1 MNDQFK
7 SQLTSLALDE
17 IGPEQRTALEATLA
31 ATPEARVY
39 VDKTRTFCALLGE
52 TFGATGD
59 LTLTDSQRDSLS
71 RQLSESSSGAAA
83 PTMSFVSHRNQW
95 MGWVAGLGAA
105 AAALAVTHHLWFDQR
120 SSSIVMGAKPGSTAP
135 LVVVQGGA
143 TAATDSTHFAN
154 QEGFREADGSNALA
168 LNEELRLGKTRAD
181 APADPATFAGPA
193 EAKQLEK
200 SDQRRDNLS
209 AVDGG
214 AVSLGDDAVGRALA
228 AEASRPLAEASMLRL
243 QAISGEAASEDGLAG
258 DPGETVDAVDAS
270 ASPFSVA
277 AVPADTAGAI
287 PIGGLPAPATEPA
300 NLAASEPASRLGLGA
315 PQPGATQD
323 APADAKPLA
332 SRRREESIDQSQ
344 TRYFKRQVDSYEEL
358 AGASR
363 DKLPESELLSRG
375 AGFPLTPATPGTE
388 DYAEVPENPFLAVAS
403 SPLSTFSVD
412 VDTAAYANV
421 RRFLNQGQRP
431 PRAAVRL
438 EEMINYF
445 RYDYPQPAGD
455 TPFSVTVDMVD
466 CPWQPQ
472 HRLARIG
479 LQGKSVTREQR
490 PAANLVFL
498 VDVSGSMD
506 EPNKLPLVK
515 QSLHLLTSQL
525 KGSDHVAIVTYAGQ
539 SGVAL
544 PSTSLEQKES
554 VTRAIEALAAGGS
567 TNGASGLQLSYQQA
581 RQHFKPGGVNRVLL
595 ATDGDFNVGITSR
608 TDLETLI
615 TKEAQSGVFLSVLG
629 YGMGN
634 LKDATMELLADKGNG
649 NYAYIDS
656 LSEARK
662 VLADQLDGTL
672 TTIAKDVK
680 IQIEFNPAQVRHYR
694 LLGYENRLLARED
707 FNDDK
712 KDAGE
717 IGAGHSVTA
726 LYEIVPIGAAP
737 PQPPVDPLK
746 YQPVPAAPVA
756 TAPATDK
763 PVSREAM
770 TVKLRYKA
778 PEGTE
783 SRLIEVPVVD
793 SERRMAEAP
802 GDFKFAAAVAMT
814 GLLLKDSAHKGSA
827 NWNMVRD
834 LARAGKGQDPE
845 GYRGEFLQ
853 LMEKAA
859 GVVP

>member
-1 MNDQFK
+1 MNDEFK

-17 IGPEQRTALEATLA
+17 VGPEQRAALEATLA
-31 ATPEARVY
+31 STPDARVY
-39 VDKTRTFCALLGE
+39 ADQTRAFCALLSE
-52 TFGATGD
+52 TLSPTGD
-59 LTLTDSQRDSLS
+59 LTLTDSQRDGLT
-71 RQLSESSSGAAA
+71 RQLSEAPSGGAA
-83 PTMSFVSHRNQW
+83 PTVSFVAHRNRW

-105 AAALAVTHHLWFDQR
+105 AAALAVTHHLWLDHR
-120 SSSIVMGAKPGSTAP
+120 SNEAVMSAKPGSTAP
-135 LVVVQGGA
+135 LLVVQGRSSSIDAKSLGDEMA
-143 TAATDSTHFAN
+143 R
-154 QEGFREADGSNALA
+154 READESKAVA
-168 LNEELRLGKTRAD
+168 LNEEIRFGETPGD
-181 APADPATFAGPA
+181 APADPVTFFGGAEANQLEKLDEPKDNLYAAHERAGSLADGEVALALPA
-193 EAKQLEK
+193 EAGKPL
-200 SDQRRDNLS
+200 
-209 AVDGG
+209 A
-214 AVSLGDDAVGRALA
+214 DASRLTRGALA
-228 AEASRPLAEASMLRL
+228 AESAPEEEFAGDRGQPLAP
-243 QAISGEAASEDGLAG
+243 AAPATSR
-258 DPGETVDAVDAS
+258 
-270 ASPFSVA
+270 FSVA
-277 AVPADTAGAI
+277 AAPAASAGAVPASGPTA
-287 PIGGLPAPATEPA
+287 PAPEMTD
-300 NLAASEPASRLGLGA
+300 LFASEPASRGGVGALQPEA
-315 PQPGATQD
+315 PQN
-323 APADAKPLA
+323 APADARGLA
-332 SRRREESIDQSQ
+332 SLTRDESVDESK
-344 TRYFKRQVDSYEEL
+344 TRYFKWQTESREKL
-358 AGASR
+358 A
-363 DKLPESELLSRG
+363 ESELLSRVS
-375 AGFPLTPATPGTE
+375 GFPMTPTTPGTE

-403 SPLSTFSVD
+403 APLSTFSVD

-445 RYDYPQPAGD
+445 RYDYPQPVGNA
-455 TPFSVTVDMVD
+455 PFSVTVDMAD

-544 PSTSLEQKES
+544 PSTSLERKES
-554 VTRAIEALAAGGS
+554 VTSAIEALAAGGS

-662 VLADQLDGTL
+662 VLADQLEGTL

-694 LLGYENRLLARED
+694 LLGYENRLLAKED

-717 IGAGHSVTA
+717 IGAGHTVTA
-726 LYEIVPIGAAP
+726 LYELVPIGATA

-746 YQPVPAAPVA
+746 YQLVPTAPVA
-756 TAPATDK
+756 PAPATDAA
-763 PVSREAM
+763 VARETM
-770 TVKLRYKA
+770 TVKLRYKT
-778 PEGTE
+778 PEGAE
-783 SRLIEVPVVD
+783 SQLIEVPVVD
-793 SERRMAEAP
+793 QERGMAEAP
-802 GDFKFAAAVAMT
+802 GDLKFAAAVAMT

-827 NWNMVRD
+827 NWNRVRD
-834 LARAGKGQDPE
+834 LARSGKGQDPE

-853 LMEKAA
+853 LIEKAA
-859 GVVP
+859 GVAP